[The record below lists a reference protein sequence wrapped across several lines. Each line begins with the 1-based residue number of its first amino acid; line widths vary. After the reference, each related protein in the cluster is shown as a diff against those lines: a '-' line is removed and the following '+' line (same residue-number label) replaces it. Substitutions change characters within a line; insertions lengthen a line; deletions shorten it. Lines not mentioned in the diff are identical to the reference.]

1 MNKYAQKINKILKI
15 SSLTQEELA
24 RKIGV
29 SFPTVNSWANSKS
42 EPRNNF
48 KIKIDELFVDFF
60 GADSITKEKLDST
73 KKKALSKKISIEKF
87 LENKKLLDKI
97 TVNLTYHT
105 NTIEGS
111 TMTEKDVEAVILE
124 SKIIKN
130 RSAIEQRE
138 AINHQA
144 GLNFLLDELNEKQK
158 DFKINKNL
166 ILNVHLRLMN
176 GIISDAGNFRNHQVG
191 IVGST
196 VPLANFIKVP
206 ELVENWCN
214 RINKTTSDPIK
225 LLASSHGEFEQIHPF
240 SDGNGRTGRLL
251 LFIKALH
258 LGLVPPII
266 QKERKQA
273 YYKYLEICQTTG
285 DTSLLE
291 NFISEEILRNND
303 FLRAK

>member
-24 RKIGV
+24 RILGV
-29 SFPTVNSWANSKS
+29 SFPTVNSWANSRS
-42 EPRNNF
+42 EPRDNF
-48 KIKIDELFVDFF
+48 KLKIDELFVDFF
-60 GADSITKEKLDST
+60 GADSITKEKLNT
-73 KKKALSKKISIEKF
+73 RKKKALSKKISIEKF

-105 NTIEGS
+105 NTIEGN
-111 TMTEKDVEAVILE
+111 TMTEKDVQDVILE
-124 SKIIKN
+124 SKVIKN

-144 GLNFLLDELNEKQK
+144 GLNFLLDELIEKK
-158 DFKINKNL
+158 KNFKINKDMVTG
-166 ILNVHLRLMN
+166 VHLRLMN
-176 GIISDAGNFRNHQVG
+176 GIISDAGNFRNHQVR
-191 IVGST
+191 IVGSI
-196 VPLANFIKVP
+196 VPVANFIKVP
-206 ELVENWCN
+206 ELMDKWGGTV
-214 RINKTTSDPIK
+214 NKTTSDPIK
-225 LLASSHGEFEQIHPF
+225 LLAVSHSEFEQNHPF

-273 YYKYLEICQTTG
+273 YYKYLEISQTTG
-285 DTSLLE
+285 DSSLLE
-291 NFISEEILRNND
+291 NFISEEILNNNI
-303 FLRAK
+303 F